1 MVNLMEKKNY
11 DLTQITRVLLEI
23 RDNCVPKDGEAY
35 DDPKRM
41 EKYDALNAAID
52 LINNPSQFVTGDT
65 SDGYHTFNEL
75 YHHRA
80 VLFSVIVKAFQEKA
94 WKARLHHDGT
104 MYDGMFVVGIDTPEG
119 QASYHYDIDPY
130 WDMFECREM
139 ERAPKWDGHTPAQA
153 IERIGRLEPVRIG
166 CLGVAGEEHYRALEC
181 LEKMQFFMGQRAGR
195 ELWMSKPKNVQ
206 DVDIEQYNHDIE
218 TVMHYIQQL
227 ENQIGEFAENLEL
240 AKQENAG
247 LCIMLTAAQSA
258 AETWKRNYDDAVDD
272 LDKMGEYRQC
282 CETCIY
288 NNIDAKEEPCMSC
301 CEGYLVNNWKWRGVK
316 EYVKDHE
323 D

>member
-41 EKYDALNAAID
+41 EKYDALKAAID
-52 LINNPSQFVTGDT
+52 LINNPSQLVTGDT

-104 MYDGMFVVGIDTPEG
+104 MYDGMFIVGIDTPEG

-130 WDMFECREM
+130 WDMFECRELK
-139 ERAPKWDGHTPAQA
+139 RAPEWDGHTPAQA
-153 IERIGRLEPVRIG
+153 IERIGKLEPVRHGRWIQSKT
-166 CLGVAGEEHYRALEC
+166 VPSYHYCSQCRIPQKM
-181 LEKMQFFMGQRAGR
+181 EK
-195 ELWMSKPKNVQ
+195 SCNIYVH
-206 DVDIEQYNHDIE
+206 I
-218 TVMHYIQQL
+218 HYCPYC
-227 ENQIGEFAENLEL
+227 G
-240 AKQENAG
+240 AKMDG
-247 LCIMLTAAQSA
+247 GT
-258 AETWKRNYDDAVDD
+258 DDD
-272 LDKMGEYRQC
+272 
-282 CETCIY
+282 
-288 NNIDAKEEPCMSC
+288 
-301 CEGYLVNNWKWRGVK
+301 
-316 EYVKDHE
+316 
-323 D
+323 